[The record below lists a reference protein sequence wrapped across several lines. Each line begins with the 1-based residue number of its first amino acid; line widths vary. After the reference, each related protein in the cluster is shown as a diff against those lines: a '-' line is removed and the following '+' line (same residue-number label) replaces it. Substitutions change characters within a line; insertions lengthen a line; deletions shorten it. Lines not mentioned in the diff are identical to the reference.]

1 MKDGQARKAVLM
13 SKVLQ
18 ASSPRVFG
26 TEEKPDIT
34 LTLRNVETVKVRQ
47 YWIDFESFFRKS
59 QNLSG

>member
-1 MKDGQARKAVLM
+1 
-13 SKVLQ
+13 
-18 ASSPRVFG
+18 VFG